1 MECKAMNSILYGKH
15 LVDAFNWLSWH
26 QFDLFMIDFLPKVIV
41 ALKVGVNIY
50 DNQDQGSNQEN

>member
-15 LVDAFNWLSWH
+15 LVDAFNW
-26 QFDLFMIDFLPKVIV
+26 LFMIDFLPKVIV